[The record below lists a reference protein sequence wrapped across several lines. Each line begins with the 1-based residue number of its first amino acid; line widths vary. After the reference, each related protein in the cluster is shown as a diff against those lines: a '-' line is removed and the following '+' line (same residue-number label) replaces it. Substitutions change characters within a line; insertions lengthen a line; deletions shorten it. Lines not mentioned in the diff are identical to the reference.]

1 MIKNNFDDVY
11 YPENI
16 EEILYKNVDE
26 KMVDHIRR
34 ANATHLD
41 EIALTF
47 MGESVTYRELFA
59 RIEECAKALKSFGL
73 RKGDCITLA
82 MPNIPETIYYFYACN
97 EIGVTPYLI
106 DPRSTFNNM
115 VECIKN
121 SGSVLFV
128 CEMGTYYSKVA
139 RYADKLK
146 FLIYETIVV
155 SPVNMFEGRKNVNV
169 QALAAKYIYA
179 FKKFMEE
186 LKLPDD
192 KKTSKFSQKEFISLG
207 ASYDGAYKEQY
218 DPDIPAIIVNT
229 SGTSGTKIKG
239 AMHSNKS
246 YNIYANEVQFV
257 TNKLDRGNTYYGYI
271 PYFSMYGS
279 AVGMHVALSYGVTIN
294 NIPKFNGEKSLKE
307 IIDSKANILIGTPSI
322 LGKLTEM
329 YEQKDADAHHV
340 KQYIIGGDNMTPR
353 NLAHQNETLLARGME
368 SKIIYGYGA
377 TECMPVSTTSFDER
391 SYLYGSAGMLYPM
404 ASVKIIDPETKEEL
418 PHGMEGE
425 IYINNPTLMIGY
437 LNDEEETKDV
447 LVDIDGVTYYKSGDK
462 GYLTDTGHLF
472 LTGRYKR
479 LMKRPDGH
487 QVSPIP
493 IENAICK
500 HPFVNNCAVVGI
512 KRIGNKPG
520 VIPTAFVVLN
530 NKEFLEKEGRIAE
543 VIKIIAEDSLQE
555 LSGERDAALAY
566 VVVDKLPYTINGKI
580 DFNALLENNFD
591 NLDFYVI
598 NDAATDEYFQ
608 NFPNCK
614 TIKID
619 KTTVRTLRK

>member
-1 MIKNNFDDVY
+1 
-11 YPENI
+11 
-16 EEILYKNVDE
+16 
-26 KMVDHIRR
+26 
-34 ANATHLD
+34 
-41 EIALTF
+41 
-47 MGESVTYRELFA
+47 
-59 RIEECAKALKSFGL
+59 
-73 RKGDCITLA
+73 
-82 MPNIPETIYYFYACN
+82 
-97 EIGVTPYLI
+97 
-106 DPRSTFNNM
+106 
-115 VECIKN
+115 
-121 SGSVLFV
+121 
-128 CEMGTYYSKVA
+128 
-139 RYADKLK
+139 
-146 FLIYETIVV
+146 
-155 SPVNMFEGRKNVNV
+155 
-169 QALAAKYIYA
+169 
-179 FKKFMEE
+179 
-186 LKLPDD
+186 
-192 KKTSKFSQKEFISLG
+192 
-207 ASYDGAYKEQY
+207 
-218 DPDIPAIIVNT
+218 
-229 SGTSGTKIKG
+229 
-239 AMHSNKS
+239 
-246 YNIYANEVQFV
+246 
-257 TNKLDRGNTYYGYI
+257 
-271 PYFSMYGS
+271 
-279 AVGMHVALSYGVTIN
+279 
-294 NIPKFNGEKSLKE
+294 
-307 IIDSKANILIGTPSI
+307 
-322 LGKLTEM
+322 
-329 YEQKDADAHHV
+329 
-340 KQYIIGGDNMTPR
+340 MTPR